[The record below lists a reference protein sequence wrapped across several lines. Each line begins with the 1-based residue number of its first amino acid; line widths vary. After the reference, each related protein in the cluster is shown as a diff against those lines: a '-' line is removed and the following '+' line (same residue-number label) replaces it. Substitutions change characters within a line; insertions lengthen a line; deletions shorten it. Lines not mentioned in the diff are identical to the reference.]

1 MGHEVTMAFR
11 DSSFIESA
19 RAEGFETF
27 IAPLLKIQREMN
39 PSPLNFSDVL
49 LNLGFRDAR
58 GIAGALRAWQSM
70 FEMLAPDV
78 LVAEYAPTALIAAL
92 LAGIRR
98 VTVSAGFSV
107 PVLRDP
113 LPDLRPWQPTD
124 PKILRALDDR
134 LLTTIRHAAGASA
147 SRLPDRAR
155 DLFNAE
161 AHLLCTF
168 REIDPFGPRDGVE
181 YVGPP
186 ADSVGGADI
195 PWMRES
201 GPHVFAYLKPRSPRF
216 DAVIAAL
223 ASLDAEVIVAAP
235 GLTLERANA
244 MSTASMRVVARG
256 GEPGPRDA
264 ERVAVR
270 EPCRRRASRLARWR
284 QACPMALLPLQL
296 DQFLI
301 AKRIEQT
308 GAALVSNPEEPAP
321 DFRAWFS
328 IRCSRNRDFARRRIA
343 CAKATAPTTSARAA
357 ARAAER
363 IAEVA
368 ATLTMA
374 RIAFAW
380 EMGGELGHAMACNS
394 LALAMRAARPSRRIH
409 VPRAAWPFAPSGHR
423 GPRRLPGA
431 RVLERRRRPAVPSSF
446 ADILL
451 GCGYDRPAA
460 SRRPARR
467 MVRALR
473 ALEARP
479 RRHRLRSHGTPRGA
493 RHGTCGA

>member
-1 MGHEVTMAFR
+1 MARVLCAWEYGGDLGHVRRIVPIAHELRKMGHEVTMAFR
-11 DSSFIESA
+11 DSSFIESV

-70 FEMLAPDV
+70 FELLAPDV

-147 SRLPDRAR
+147 SRLPDRAQG
-155 DLFNAE
+155 LFNAE

-168 REIDPFGPRDGVE
+168 PEIDPFGPRDGVE
-181 YVGPP
+181 YLGPP

-201 GPHVFAYLKPRSPRF
+201 GPHIFAYLKPRSPRF
-216 DAVIAAL
+216 DAVMAAL

-235 GLTLERANA
+235 GLTPERANA
-244 MSTASMRVVARG
+244 MSTASMRVVPAAVNLDLVMRGASLCVSHAGAGVPARAMAAG
-256 GEPGPRDA
+256 
-264 ERVAVR
+264 V
-270 EPCRRRASRLARWR
+270 
-284 QACPMALLPLQL
+284 PMALLPLQL
-296 DQFLI
+296 DQFLM

-321 DFRAWFS
+321 DFRPWFS
-328 IRCSRNRDFARRRIA
+328 SLLTEPRFREAADRLRESHGTHDFG
-343 CAKATAPTTSARAA
+343 RAA

-368 ATLTMA
+368 Q
-374 RIAFAW
+374 R
-380 EMGGELGHAMACNS
+380 
-394 LALAMRAARPSRRIH
+394 
-409 VPRAAWPFAPSGHR
+409 
-423 GPRRLPGA
+423 
-431 RVLERRRRPAVPSSF
+431 
-446 ADILL
+446 
-451 GCGYDRPAA
+451 
-460 SRRPARR
+460 
-467 MVRALR
+467 
-473 ALEARP
+473 
-479 RRHRLRSHGTPRGA
+479 
-493 RHGTCGA
+493 